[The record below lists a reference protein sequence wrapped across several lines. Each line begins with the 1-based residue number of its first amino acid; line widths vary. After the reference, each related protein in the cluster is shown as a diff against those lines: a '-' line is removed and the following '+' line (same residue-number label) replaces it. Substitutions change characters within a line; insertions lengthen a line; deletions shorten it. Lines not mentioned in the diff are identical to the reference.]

1 MNMYGEI
8 GTFTP
13 DNLIAGENVP
23 VQVKGVTLLAG
34 QGILKRGSV
43 IGIITVGG
51 KGLLVDKAALDG
63 SKDAKFILADDTD
76 TTADVVAQCYQS
88 GLFNREALIF
98 AADNTAAD
106 HEDNL
111 RQYGIFLKDNIAY

>member
-1 MNMYGEI
+1 MKMYEEI
-8 GTFTP
+8 GTFAP

-23 VQVKGVTLLAG
+23 IQLNGITILAG
-34 QGILKRGSV
+34 QGVLKRGSV
-43 IGIITVGG
+43 IGIITASG
-51 KGLLVDKAALDG
+51 KGKHVAKASVDG
-63 SKDAKFILADDTD
+63 SEIAKFILADDVD

-98 AADNTAAD
+98 PAANTAAD
-106 HEDNL
+106 HEDSL